1 MVKNLKRYKK
11 LLEKEGRNEEIAQF
25 LYYIRMNYYPN
36 TFNLPAEYT
45 IFLEEF
51 KKN

>member
-11 LLEKEGRNEEIAQF
+11 LLEKEGRNEEIAQ
-25 LYYIRMNYYPN
+25 MNYYPN